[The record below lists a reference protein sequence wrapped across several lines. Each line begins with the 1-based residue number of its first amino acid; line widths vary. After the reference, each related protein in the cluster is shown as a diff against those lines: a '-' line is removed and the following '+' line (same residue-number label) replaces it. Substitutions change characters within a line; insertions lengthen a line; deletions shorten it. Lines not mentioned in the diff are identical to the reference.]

1 MSGFNISLGSLQV
14 EILEDESTIA
24 EELVELTSKEEK
36 KESDSGNH
44 AISDE

>member
-24 EELVELTSKEEK
+24 DELVKLTSEEEK
-36 KESDSGNH
+36 KEEE
-44 AISDE
+44 AIPSDET